1 MDRCVQNILRNGNA
15 SSYEN
20 GKQKF
25 NKLPLSNGILRKE
38 ENSGD
43 RALFVLVPCYKY
55 KYKYKRNEIIKPL

>member
-1 MDRCVQNILRNGNA
+1 MDRCMQKFEERCLELWKWKKN
-15 SSYEN
+15 
-20 GKQKF
+20 KF
-25 NKLPLSNGILRKE
+25 NKLPLSNGILRKEE